1 MAPGDLAARP
11 RFSLNDED
19 DVEAVASTLSAFAGL
34 TIVPDPSVTSTTSL
48 HPNGLQMGMA

>member
-11 RFSLNDED
+11 RFLLNDED

-34 TIVPDPSVTSTTSL
+34 TIVPDPSVTSVTS
-48 HPNGLQMGMA
+48 LQMGMA